1 MSSGSSSLGG
11 TTTAKMALPGGH
23 TLGSLSGLEVDAP
36 AVRGGSGLSLDAKGF
51 GGVASARG
59 GRLGDIAPLR
69 ERGRLC
75 ARDAACSSRRSKS
88 KKSGAFRCH
97 GGRKL
102 ARIYVFHLSLV
113 FHRENRSLSRKKRKK
128 GQFDPK
134 FRPGRPIK
142 PPVNRSKKISP
153 PWTRGRKR
161 NITRW
166 SESEGNRCLFP

>member
-1 MSSGSSSLGG
+1 
-11 TTTAKMALPGGH
+11 
-23 TLGSLSGLEVDAP
+23 LSGLEVDAP

-75 ARDAACSSRRSKS
+75 ARDAACSSGRSKS

-113 FHRENRSLSRKKRKK
+113 FHRENRSLSTKKEKK
-128 GQFDPK
+128 GS
-134 FRPGRPIK
+134 I
-142 PPVNRSKKISP
+142 
-153 PWTRGRKR
+153 
-161 NITRW
+161 
-166 SESEGNRCLFP
+166 

>member
-1 MSSGSSSLGG
+1 
-11 TTTAKMALPGGH
+11 
-23 TLGSLSGLEVDAP
+23 LSGLEVDAP

-75 ARDAACSSRRSKS
+75 ARDAAPCSSRRSKS
-88 KKSGAFRCH
+88 KKSGAFLCH

-113 FHRENRSLSRKKRKK
+113 FHRENRSLSTKKEKK
-128 GQFDPK
+128 GS
-134 FRPGRPIK
+134 I
-142 PPVNRSKKISP
+142 
-153 PWTRGRKR
+153 
-161 NITRW
+161 
-166 SESEGNRCLFP
+166 